1 MFNKI
6 IYNPRLTLS
15 YIYAGSLCLLYTN
28 GCYVFITNNNEDITI
43 AKKYKY
49 VANGFTNFMVVDDKG
64 RHFNVNNNFWH
75 WKWDS
80 IEDWTNINV
89 NNKIR
94 VSYYGIRLPFL
105 GLFPNIVAL
114 NDTREYKKVNVIY
127 PIFK

>member
-75 WKWDS
+75 FLS
-80 IEDWTNINV
+80 PAFIYLLASTTPE
-89 NNKIR
+89 NKFS
-94 VSYYGIRLPFL
+94 VS
-105 GLFPNIVAL
+105 
-114 NDTREYKKVNVIY
+114 
-127 PIFK
+127 